1 MLSQRTTQPG
11 KSTFAHSN
19 TQLMRKRLEQNLS
32 TMHFDKQIIDQLKEL
47 ESLQSE
53 IDILGK
59 SMSES
64 FNEVPN
70 VKLASNDNQAILQ
83 LNKKFDNLEQK
94 LVSIFQNLD
103 SKIERTIVST
113 EDNNGIL
120 QDIYT
125 DGLPC
130 NK

>member
-1 MLSQRTTQPG
+1 MKSYIQGIIIGSIAVASIFVFMGQTT
-11 KSTFAHSN
+11 
-19 TQLMRKRLEQNLS
+19 L
-32 TMHFDKQIIDQLKEL
+32 DKQIIDQLKEL

>member
-1 MLSQRTTQPG
+1 MKSYIQGIIIGSIAVASIFIFMGQTT
-11 KSTFAHSN
+11 
-19 TQLMRKRLEQNLS
+19 L
-32 TMHFDKQIIDQLKEL
+32 DKQIIDQLKEL

>member
-1 MLSQRTTQPG
+1 MKSYIQGIIIGSIAVASIFVFMGQTT
-11 KSTFAHSN
+11 
-19 TQLMRKRLEQNLS
+19 
-32 TMHFDKQIIDQLKEL
+32 FDKQIIDQLKEL

>member
-1 MLSQRTTQPG
+1 MKSYIQGIIIGSIAVASIFVFMGQTT
-11 KSTFAHSN
+11 
-19 TQLMRKRLEQNLS
+19 L
-32 TMHFDKQIIDQLKEL
+32 DKQIIDQLKEL

-59 SMSES
+59 SMSKS